1 MKAYDPIASLK
12 NIIPK
17 TKRYIELKQPL
28 SATKDADALV
38 ICTEWK
44 EFWSINLNKV
54 KMSLKSPIIF
64 DGRNIYN
71 PKQMSSKGF
80 TYIGVGL
87 NNLS

>member
-1 MKAYDPIASLK
+1 MKAYDPIATLK

-17 TKRYIELKQPL
+17 TKRYIEVTETL

-64 DGRNIYN
+64 DGRNILKNKYTN
-71 PKQMSSKGF
+71 SSITFLG
-80 TYIGVGL
+80 
-87 NNLS
+87 